1 MTSLSNVIKR
11 GRATAFEPQRID
23 SKPLFEAVEV
33 VPEID
38 HESGIAARYEKLRQ
52 EEAEASERWHAA
64 EETIERL
71 KAEALEA
78 AYNEGYAAGF
88 DQGHGEGKATFDE
101 LTTRLNTVLVELE
114 QLYDDKWRSAERQ
127 LVELAVEVAAKL
139 TTDLIRKDEQLFA
152 DLIRDQVLREPD
164 ADSLT
169 IYVHPTRLASIQRF
183 ETMWQTDNAPLMKYR
198 ADASLDEVSVRIETP
213 HHGSERDVSYSL
225 ERIRATI
232 EEVLA
237 DGAY

>member
-23 SKPLFEAVEV
+23 SKSLFEVAEQSSEV
-33 VPEID
+33 D
-38 HESGIAARYEKLRQ
+38 HESVIAARYQKLRQ
-52 EEAEASERWHAA
+52 EEEAANERFLASQQA
-64 EETIERL
+64 LEQL
-71 KAEALEA
+71 KAETLEA
-78 AYNEGYAAGF
+78 AYNEGHAAGF
-88 DQGHGEGKATFDE
+88 NEGHREGKAAFDE

-114 QLYDDKWRSAERQ
+114 QLYDEKWRSAEHQ

-152 DLIRDQVLREPD
+152 DLIRTQVIREPD
-164 ADSLT
+164 AESLT

-183 ETMWQTDNAPLMKYR
+183 KSMWQTEMTPLMKYR

-213 HHGSERDVSYSL
+213 EHGSERDVSYSL
-225 ERIRATI
+225 ERIRSTI
-232 EEVLA
+232 EEVLT